1 MAGNA
6 LRHFARAGAGLTTAG
21 VARSV
26 ILRGGGGGGPPPP
39 PFARTL
45 VPEGPL
51 HEEHE
56 LIWDDGVAAETT
68 LDFDA
73 PHISKWEGLAW
84 WFGGFGFFFGVYTF
98 ATVTDAIVPS
108 FQNKAAARGPTLP
121 FGGLYTEL
129 GSHGKKPSMSPDTEE
144 EHEDEDEDED
154 DE

>member
-1 MAGNA
+1 M
-6 LRHFARAGAGLTTAG
+6 
-21 VARSV
+21 
-26 ILRGGGGGGPPPP
+26 
-39 PFARTL
+39 
-45 VPEGPL
+45 
-51 HEEHE
+51 
-56 LIWDDGVAAETT
+56 AAETT

-108 FQNKAAARGPTLP
+108 FQNKAVRSEERQAALALLRAATAAAALFYRSHSHRRPRTLCQAARGPTRP

-129 GSHGKKPSMSPDTEE
+129 GSHGKKSSMSPDTEE